1 MGGMKT
7 YLPVLGF
14 RNKSVPERMQICA
27 RTISALGRMPE
38 EQRSYADVP
47 ALEARLAKA
56 TGTLEHIAA
65 LEKEMRLALSER
77 NREMAELC
85 REVTIAVGGVRRS
98 NVNTAALGLRPKRY
112 AVRPVRP
119 AQPERFRAVRV
130 IKGGLVRLAC
140 TRSSRQGFFRV
151 EMTLT
156 PDQPKT
162 WKPFDVFM
170 NARWDVS
177 GLQPG
182 TCYWFRVAESN
193 GAGTGPWSQPLQVT
207 AL

>member
-1 MGGMKT
+1 MKT
-7 YLPVLGF
+7 HLPVLGF
-14 RNKSVPERMQICA
+14 RNKSVPERVQICT
-27 RTISALGRMPE
+27 RTISALARMPE
-38 EQRSYADVP
+38 EQRPYADVL

-65 LEKEMRLALSER
+65 LEKELRLALSER
-77 NREMAELC
+77 NREMTELC
-85 REVTIAVGGVRRS
+85 RDVTNAVGGVRRS

-119 AQPERFRAVRV
+119 AQPERFRVMRRIV
-130 IKGGLVRLAC
+130 GGIVRLTC

-151 EMTLT
+151 EMTQT
-156 PDQPKT
+156 PDQPKS
-162 WKPFDVFM
+162 WQLFDVFM

-177 GLQPG
+177 GLEPG
-182 TCYWFRVAESN
+182 TRYWFRVAETN
-193 GAGTGPWSQPLQVT
+193 GAGTGPWSQPLQVM